1 MLALGSI
8 AFAAPWLLL
17 ALVSLPVLWW
27 LLKAAPPAP
36 KFLPFPAI
44 RLLFGLNP
52 TDETPDR
59 TPWWLLLL
67 RLLVAALIIVAL
79 ARPLLNPT
87 AAPTA
92 RGPAVLVIDDGWSA
106 AKNWPDRVEAITLA
120 IDQAER
126 ADKPVVLLT
135 TAPTRGAAPLNTEPL
150 PAAEARRRALALQP
164 KPWSVDRRA
173 VLQALAEVSFET
185 PANITWISD
194 GIDNG
199 AATDFTRRLQQLGVV
214 TRLTDPAGATP
225 VILTPARDPGLSL
238 TVLLHHLDNAATSY
252 DITTLAQD
260 GQLLGR
266 QTVVADGPTTRIE
279 IDLPTELRNRAAQL
293 QVEAENS
300 AAAVVLLDE
309 RFRRRPVGLAS
320 NDTPDVDQPLLGDLF
335 YLDRALG
342 PFTEVR
348 RGPVDDL
355 LERQLAML
363 VLADIG
369 TLTGDESAGVADW
382 VSAGGILV
390 RFAGP
395 RLAEGIDDLLPVSI
409 RAGGRTFGGV
419 MTWQR
424 PAKLAPFDAS
434 SPFAGLTIPD
444 DVDVRQQVLAEPS
457 PDLSDKIWAQLT
469 DGTPLVTADKRGDG
483 WLILVHTTAN
493 TAWSNLSLSGLF
505 VDMLRRLV
513 ALGEG
518 VGAADTAAPLQAH
531 LLLDGFGRQIPPA
544 NTATIQAAQFSDATA
559 SAETPPGYYGTET
572 ARQALNLGP
581 SLPDLQ
587 PIATLSGVTTASY
600 GPSRQVDLRPWL
612 LLAALGLFLVDFL
625 IGLSLRGLLPVVR
638 RAAPALAVPVLTGV
652 LLAGLA
658 LPTPAGAQTA
668 SDLAAI
674 EATSETHLAYVI
686 TGDTR
691 TDRVSEEGLT
701 GLSIALRART
711 SVEPGDPVAVNI
723 ASDELSFYPL
733 IYWPMADVQPAM
745 NDATRQ
751 RLNTYLRNGGT
762 IFFDT
767 LDQQFSSIGGVGPGT
782 QRLRQLVAGLDLP
795 PVVPVP
801 PDHVLTKAFY
811 LLQDFPGRWAS
822 GGLWVQRPDDRV
834 NDGVS
839 SVVIGSNDYA
849 AAWATDQLSRPLY
862 PVVPGGQRQREMATR
877 FGINLVMYA
886 LTGNYKADQVH
897 VPAILERLGQ

>member
-36 KFLPFPAI
+36 RFLPFPAI

-67 RLLVAALIIVAL
+67 RLLVAAFIIVAL
-79 ARPLLNPT
+79 ARPLLNP
-87 AAPTA
+87 AEAPTA

-106 AKNWPDRVEAITLA
+106 AKNWPDRVEAMTLA

-135 TAPTRGAAPLNTEPL
+135 TAPARGAAPPSTEPL

-164 KPWSVDRRA
+164 KPWPVDRRA
-173 VLQALAEVSFET
+173 ALDALATVSFET

-199 AATDFTRRLQQLGVV
+199 AATEFTRRLQQLGAV
-214 TRLTDPAGATP
+214 TLITDSADATP
-225 VILTPARDPGLSL
+225 VILTPARDPGPAL
-238 TVLLHHLDNAATSY
+238 TVLLHHLEAAAASY

-266 QTVVADGPTTRIE
+266 QTVVAAGPTTRVE
-279 IDLPTELRNRAAQL
+279 IDLPTELRNRATRL
-293 QVEAENS
+293 QVEAENT

-320 NDTPDVDQPLLGDLF
+320 SDTPDVDQPLLGDLF

-348 RGPVDDL
+348 RGPVADL
-355 LERQLAML
+355 LERQLTML

-369 TLTGDESAGVADW
+369 TLTGDEAARVEDW
-382 VSAGGILV
+382 VNSGGILV

-395 RLAEGIDDLLPVSI
+395 RLTEGTDDLLPVTL

-424 PAKLAPFDAS
+424 PAKLAQFAEL
-434 SPFAGLTIPD
+434 SPFVGLNIPN
-444 DVDVRQQVLAEPS
+444 DVEVRQQVLAEPS
-457 PDLSDKIWAQLT
+457 PELSDKIWAQLE
-469 DGTPLVTADKRGDG
+469 DGTPLVTADQRGDG

-518 VGAADTAAPLQAH
+518 IGGADTATPLQPH
-531 LLLDGFGRQIPPA
+531 LLLDGFGRQVAAA
-544 NTATIQAAQFSDATA
+544 NAATIPAAQFSDAKA
-559 SAETPPGYYGTET
+559 SAETPPGYYGTEI

-581 SLPDLQ
+581 GLPELQ
-587 PIATLSGVTTASY
+587 PIEALSGVTTASY
-600 GPSRQVDLRPWL
+600 GPTRQVDLRPWL
-612 LLAALGLFLVDFL
+612 LFAALSLFLVDFL
-625 IGLSLRGLLPVVR
+625 IGLSLRGLLPTAR
-638 RAAPALAVPVLTGV
+638 RVAPALIAVLFTGLT
-652 LLAGLA
+652 A
-658 LPTPAGAQTA
+658 LPTPVSAQTV

-674 EATSETHLAYVI
+674 DATSETRLAYVT
-686 TGDTR
+686 TGDPR
-691 TDRVSEEGLT
+691 TDRVSAEGLT

-711 SVEPGDPVAVNI
+711 SVEPGDPVAINI

-751 RLNTYLRNGGT
+751 RLNAYLRNGGT